1 MVGGEHSPPEGEGE
15 EVGGGEHGS
24 YPLCHLLQNAGH
36 LVGPL
41 KAGPD
46 LWQSSYMYSILAR
59 GVGFPLLGGG
69 DPPPSAGGTVGQ
81 R

>member
-1 MVGGEHSPPEGEGE
+1 MVGGGEHSPPEGEGE

-46 LWQSSYMYSILAR
+46 LWQSSYMYTVQYPRQGCRVPATR
-59 GVGFPLLGGG
+59 
-69 DPPPSAGGTVGQ
+69 GGTPPLHTH
-81 R
+81 